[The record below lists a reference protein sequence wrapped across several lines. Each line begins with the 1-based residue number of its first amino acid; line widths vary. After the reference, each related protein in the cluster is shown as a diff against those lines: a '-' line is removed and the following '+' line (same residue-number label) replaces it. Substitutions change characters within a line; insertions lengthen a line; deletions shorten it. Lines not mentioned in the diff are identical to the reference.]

1 MKVILIKEISDI
13 QIEGAYTLDLSKIE
27 VNHCVGCWSCWWKNP
42 GRCIYKDLNQYYHEY
57 ITADKVL
64 YFAKVTKGFVTS
76 NLKNLFDRMIPLYLP
91 YTTYKTGE
99 SMHVKRYKK
108 YPDIEFYY
116 DGHFKTDD
124 GCEIFENYINRVFYQ
139 FYSENIMVKP
149 IEEFFRNRGN
159 QK

>member
-1 MKVILIKEISDI
+1 MKTIVIKEVTDI
-13 QIEGAYTLDLSKIE
+13 PIEGAYTLDLSKIQ
-27 VNHCVGCWSCWWKNP
+27 VSHCVGCWSCWWKTP
-42 GRCIYKDLNQYYHEY
+42 GKCVFKDLNQYYHEY

-64 YFAKVTKGFVTS
+64 FFAKVTKGFVTS

-116 DGHFKTDD
+116 DGHFQTDD
-124 GCEIFENYINRVFYQ
+124 GREIFENYINRVFYQ
-139 FYSENIMVKP
+139 FYSENIIVKP
-149 IEEFFRNRGN
+149 IEDFYKDRGY